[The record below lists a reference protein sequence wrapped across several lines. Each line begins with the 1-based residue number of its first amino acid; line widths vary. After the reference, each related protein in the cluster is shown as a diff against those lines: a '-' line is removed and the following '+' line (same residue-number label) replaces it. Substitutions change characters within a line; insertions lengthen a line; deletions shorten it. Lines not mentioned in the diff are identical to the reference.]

1 MICILLT
8 DAKLL
13 AQNHRLYFHF
23 ISGCIARKFSD
34 KILQKYWPDIWRSVN
49 QKGNDLRKKQPK
61 ASLVRP
67 FENSTDAGNPDE
79 AANPD

>member
-1 MICILLT
+1 MLNYL
-8 DAKLL
+8 
-13 AQNHRLYFHF
+13 HRIIDF
-23 ISGCIARKFSD
+23 ISILFQGAFARKFSD

-67 FENSTDAGNPDE
+67 LENSTDAGNPDE

>member
-1 MICILLT
+1 MLNYL
-8 DAKLL
+8 
-13 AQNHRLYFHF
+13 HRIIDF
-23 ISGCIARKFSD
+23 IS
-34 KILQKYWPDIWRSVN
+34 ILFQGALQENFQTKYCKTTGQTFGD

-67 FENSTDAGNPDE
+67 LENSTDAGNPDE